1 MSSSDRSYGDT
12 LGAHSDAGLV
22 ASPAHPADGNGS
34 WIDRMQR
41 ARGRHAAITKNLH
54 TWSSYK
60 SWSDQVKGAW
70 EQGQE
75 ARKK

>member
-12 LGAHSDAGLV
+12 LGARAEAGMV
-22 ASPAHPADGNGS
+22 APTHGGDNSGT
-34 WIDRMQR
+34 WLDRMQR
-41 ARGRHAAITKNLH
+41 ARTRHSAITKNLH

-70 EQGQE
+70 EHGQE